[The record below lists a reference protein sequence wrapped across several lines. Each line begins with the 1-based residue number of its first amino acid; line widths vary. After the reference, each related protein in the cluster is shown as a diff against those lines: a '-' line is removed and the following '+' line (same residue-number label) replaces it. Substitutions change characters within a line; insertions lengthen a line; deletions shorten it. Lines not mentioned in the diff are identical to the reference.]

1 MNVALIGS
9 GSWGTAVAGLAAAR
23 AERVIMWAHSEQ
35 TAAGI
40 NGEHRNPRYL
50 VDYVL
55 PENVVAATELAQA
68 LDGAEAIIFAVPS
81 THLRD
86 VCHQAAPFIA
96 DETPVL
102 CLTKGI
108 EPESGL
114 LMSEVIAS
122 EIGNETRVAALSGP
136 NHAEEICRGGLSAA
150 VIASED
156 SQIGETFKDLLLST
170 AFRIYLSQDMTGV
183 EVCGAMKNVI
193 AIVCG
198 ISAGSGAG
206 DNTLALIMTRGL
218 AEISRLVHARGGQA
232 ITCMGLAGMGDLIA
246 TCTSEHSRNRTFGY
260 EFAHGVSLDE
270 YQARTHMVV
279 EGAVAARSVSEL
291 ARSLGVDIPLTFAV
305 EQTLY
310 NGVTLDRALEIL
322 TDRVPSQEFYGLTD
336 LRRKA
341 TTMGSIKIAPS
352 VLSADM
358 ANLKGELDKIAGAD
372 YVHFDVMDGHFTG
385 NLTFGVDI
393 LKAVKRSTDVPV
405 DAHLMVSNPDETV
418 DWYADA
424 GADMITVH
432 YEASTHLHRTLTHLQ
447 QRGVK
452 AGVVLNPATPV
463 CVLESIIDVVDMV
476 LLMSV
481 NPGFGGQSF
490 IPGTIAKLHELK
502 AMCERHGVS
511 PLIEVDGGISSKNI
525 AEVVKAGANVLV
537 AGSAVF
543 KSKDPAAEV
552 ALLQKLGNE
561 AAQEA

>member
-23 AERVIMWAHSEQ
+23 AERMTMWAHSEQ

-50 VDYVL
+50 VGYEL
-55 PENVVAATELAQA
+55 PDNVVATTELAQA

-81 THLRD
+81 THLRG
-86 VCHQAAPFIA
+86 VCHQAVPFIA
-96 DETPVL
+96 ADTPVL

-122 EIGNETRVAALSGP
+122 EDQQV
-136 NHAEEICRGGLSAA
+136 
-150 VIASED
+150 
-156 SQIGETFKDLLLST
+156 GETFKELLLST

-232 ITCMGLAGMGDLIA
+232 MTCMGLAGMGDLIA

-336 LRRKA
+336 
-341 TTMGSIKIAPS
+341 
-352 VLSADM
+352 
-358 ANLKGELDKIAGAD
+358 
-372 YVHFDVMDGHFTG
+372 
-385 NLTFGVDI
+385 
-393 LKAVKRSTDVPV
+393 
-405 DAHLMVSNPDETV
+405 
-418 DWYADA
+418 
-424 GADMITVH
+424 
-432 YEASTHLHRTLTHLQ
+432 
-447 QRGVK
+447 
-452 AGVVLNPATPV
+452 
-463 CVLESIIDVVDMV
+463 
-476 LLMSV
+476 
-481 NPGFGGQSF
+481 
-490 IPGTIAKLHELK
+490 
-502 AMCERHGVS
+502 
-511 PLIEVDGGISSKNI
+511 
-525 AEVVKAGANVLV
+525 
-537 AGSAVF
+537 
-543 KSKDPAAEV
+543 
-552 ALLQKLGNE
+552 
-561 AAQEA
+561 

>member
-23 AERVIMWAHSEQ
+23 AERVTMWAHSEQ
-35 TAAGI
+35 TAAALTVSIATPAIWWTTCCRKRCRHDGLGPGARRRRGHHLCRAFDAPAKCLPPGGAI
-40 NGEHRNPRYL
+40 HRGR
-50 VDYVL
+50 D
-55 PENVVAATELAQA
+55 A
-68 LDGAEAIIFAVPS
+68 GSVP
-81 THLRD
+81 
-86 VCHQAAPFIA
+86 HQ
-96 DETPVL
+96 
-102 CLTKGI
+102 GI

-156 SQIGETFKDLLLST
+156 QQIGETFKDLLLST

-232 ITCMGLAGMGDLIA
+232 MTCMGLAGMGDLIA

-322 TDRVPSQEFYGLTD
+322 TDRVPSQEFYGL
-336 LRRKA
+336 
-341 TTMGSIKIAPS
+341 
-352 VLSADM
+352 AD
-358 ANLKGELDKIAGAD
+358 
-372 YVHFDVMDGHFTG
+372 
-385 NLTFGVDI
+385 
-393 LKAVKRSTDVPV
+393 
-405 DAHLMVSNPDETV
+405 
-418 DWYADA
+418 
-424 GADMITVH
+424 
-432 YEASTHLHRTLTHLQ
+432 
-447 QRGVK
+447 
-452 AGVVLNPATPV
+452 
-463 CVLESIIDVVDMV
+463 
-476 LLMSV
+476 
-481 NPGFGGQSF
+481 
-490 IPGTIAKLHELK
+490 
-502 AMCERHGVS
+502 
-511 PLIEVDGGISSKNI
+511 
-525 AEVVKAGANVLV
+525 
-537 AGSAVF
+537 
-543 KSKDPAAEV
+543 
-552 ALLQKLGNE
+552 
-561 AAQEA
+561 

>member
-23 AERVIMWAHSEQ
+23 AERVTMWAHSKQ

-50 VDYVL
+50 ADYEL
-55 PENVVAATELAQA
+55 PGNVVATTDLAQA
-68 LDGAEAIIFAVPS
+68 LDDADAIIFAVPS
-81 THLRD
+81 THLRS
-86 VCHQAAPFIA
+86 VCHQTAPFIA
-96 DETPVL
+96 ADTPVL

-122 EIGNETRVAALSGP
+122 EIGNERRVAALSGP

-156 SQIGETFKDLLLST
+156 TQVGETFKELLLST

-198 ISAGSGAG
+198 ISAGTGAG

-322 TDRVPSQEFYGLTD
+322 TDRVPSQEFY
-336 LRRKA
+336 
-341 TTMGSIKIAPS
+341 
-352 VLSADM
+352 
-358 ANLKGELDKIAGAD
+358 
-372 YVHFDVMDGHFTG
+372 
-385 NLTFGVDI
+385 
-393 LKAVKRSTDVPV
+393 
-405 DAHLMVSNPDETV
+405 
-418 DWYADA
+418 
-424 GADMITVH
+424 
-432 YEASTHLHRTLTHLQ
+432 
-447 QRGVK
+447 
-452 AGVVLNPATPV
+452 
-463 CVLESIIDVVDMV
+463 
-476 LLMSV
+476 
-481 NPGFGGQSF
+481 
-490 IPGTIAKLHELK
+490 
-502 AMCERHGVS
+502 
-511 PLIEVDGGISSKNI
+511 
-525 AEVVKAGANVLV
+525 
-537 AGSAVF
+537 
-543 KSKDPAAEV
+543 
-552 ALLQKLGNE
+552 
-561 AAQEA
+561 

>member
-1 MNVALIGS
+1 
-9 GSWGTAVAGLAAAR
+9 
-23 AERVIMWAHSEQ
+23 
-35 TAAGI
+35 
-40 NGEHRNPRYL
+40 
-50 VDYVL
+50 
-55 PENVVAATELAQA
+55 
-68 LDGAEAIIFAVPS
+68 
-81 THLRD
+81 
-86 VCHQAAPFIA
+86 
-96 DETPVL
+96 
-102 CLTKGI
+102 
-108 EPESGL
+108 
-114 LMSEVIAS
+114 MS
-122 EIGNETRVAALSGP
+122 
-136 NHAEEICRGGLSAA
+136 
-150 VIASED
+150 
-156 SQIGETFKDLLLST
+156 
-170 AFRIYLSQDMTGV
+170 
-183 EVCGAMKNVI
+183 
-193 AIVCG
+193 
-198 ISAGSGAG
+198 
-206 DNTLALIMTRGL
+206 
-218 AEISRLVHARGGQA
+218 
-232 ITCMGLAGMGDLIA
+232 
-246 TCTSEHSRNRTFGY
+246 
-260 EFAHGVSLDE
+260 
-270 YQARTHMVV
+270 
-279 EGAVAARSVSEL
+279 
-291 ARSLGVDIPLTFAV
+291 
-305 EQTLY
+305 
-310 NGVTLDRALEIL
+310 
-322 TDRVPSQEFYGLTD
+322 
-336 LRRKA
+336 
-341 TTMGSIKIAPS
+341 SIKIAPS
-352 VLSADM
+352 ILSADM

-372 YVHFDVMDGHFTG
+372 LVHFDVMDGHFTG

-424 GADMITVH
+424 GADMITAH

-543 KSKDPAAEV
+543 KSEDPAAEV